1 MTTYRMLVSLT
12 GARNGVDWPRRGEV
26 VDLPDSEAAA
36 YVRAGF
42 VAPVE
47 VAEERATAPK
57 PETATRKR
65 APRRKSDG

>member
-1 MTTYRMLVSLT
+1 MGTYRMLVSMT
-12 GARNGVDWPRRGEV
+12 GTRNGADWPVRGGV
-26 VDLPDSEAAA
+26 VELPEGEAAA
-36 YVRAGF
+36 YVSAGF